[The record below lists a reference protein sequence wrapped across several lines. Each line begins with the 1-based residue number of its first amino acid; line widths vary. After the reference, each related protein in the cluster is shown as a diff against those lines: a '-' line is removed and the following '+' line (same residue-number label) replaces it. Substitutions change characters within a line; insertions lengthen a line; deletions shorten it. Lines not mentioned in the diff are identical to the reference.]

1 VTRSLSDD
9 AWRDLLE
16 RARRA
21 AAEHRRRFPGDLGVG
36 QPLETLYV
44 SADRV
49 TATTTVEFG
58 AEALRLLDA
67 HAPDPGSFEVAFG
80 VDAAVAERTRA
91 RVRAKLERAPVEDLR
106 VDFEDGYGTRPDD
119 EEDRHAEEAA
129 RAVQASRA
137 DRTAPPS
144 FGLRVKSFADG
155 AEARSLRTLDTFL
168 TSLTEAAGEL
178 PDGFVV
184 TLPKVETPEQV
195 AIFTAALERLE
206 IGLGLAER
214 ALRFEVQVE
223 TPRSVLGPDGSVAA
237 GSILD
242 AAGGRLAALHFGVFD
257 YTASLGLMPWEQRL
271 DHPANDFARHAL
283 QVALAGTGVRISDGS
298 SNVAPAS
305 DRTDDVHAAWRVH
318 ADHVRHSLSDGFVQ
332 GWDLHPAQLAS
343 RYAAVYGWLLPHL
356 DDATSRVRAWRE
368 GVAAAGVLDEPAT
381 VTSLLRYLRFAV
393 SSGAVDEAEVVETT
407 GLARDEL
414 LGERRGG

>member
-1 VTRSLSDD
+1 
-9 AWRDLLE
+9 
-16 RARRA
+16 
-21 AAEHRRRFPGDLGVG
+21 
-36 QPLETLYV
+36 
-44 SADRV
+44 
-49 TATTTVEFG
+49 
-58 AEALRLLDA
+58 
-67 HAPDPGSFEVAFG
+67 

-119 EEDRHAEEAA
+119 EEDWHAEEAA

-137 DRTAPPS
+137 DGTAPPS
-144 FGLRVKSFADG
+144 FGLRVKSFVDG

-184 TLPKVETPEQV
+184 TLPKVETPEHV
-195 AIFTAALERLE
+195 AIFAEALERLE
-206 IGLGLAER
+206 IGLGFAER

-298 SNVAPAS
+298 SNVAPVS

-393 SSGAVDEAEVVETT
+393 SSGAVDEAEVLDNA

-414 LGERRGG
+414 LEERRGG